1 MSASRRSRA
10 GKHGGSL
17 AGTISLTAGLGGM
30 GGAQP
35 LAVTMNGG
43 VALCIEIDRETIE
56 RRLRT
61 RYLDEL
67 ADSLDDAVERALAAK
82 RDRRAVSIDLQANAA
97 DVLPELLRRGF
108 EADIVTD
115 QTSAHAARA

>member
-1 MSASRRSRA
+1 MLAEIARRQVRR
-10 GKHGGSL
+10 L
-17 AGTISLTAGLGGM
+17 AGRHDLADR
-30 GGAQP
+30 GAP
-35 LAVTMNGG
+35 RDG
-43 VALCIEIDRETIE
+43 
-56 RRLRT
+56 RLRT

-115 QTSAHAARA
+115 HTSAHAAHA

>member
-17 AGTISLTAGLGGM
+17 AGTISLTAGLRRM
-30 GGAQP
+30 GAGW
-35 LAVTMNGG
+35 
-43 VALCIEIDRETIE
+43 
-56 RRLRT
+56 RLRT

-115 QTSAHAARA
+115 HTSAHAARA